1 MVLIRISKSTIFYGI
16 SRKFLEK
23 YLKTRNNT
31 IMSFRENLRT
41 EMDYQKIKT
50 KQLADKTGINKR
62 TLDGYLATHGY
73 EPTLANAVAI
83 AKALNISVETLARD
97 EDNIFEELTDFPSDI
112 TLQNE
117 VSSMN
122 IKYKKLPENQRKIIR
137 DLIDSM
143 VK

>member
-1 MVLIRISKSTIFYGI
+1 MVLIQISKSTIFYGV

-62 TLDGYLATHGY
+62 TLDGYLATHAY
-73 EPTLANAVAI
+73 EPTVTNAVEI
-83 AKALNISVETLARD
+83 AKALNVTVEYLAA
-97 EDNIFEELTDFPSDI
+97 DNFFQELSDTVNETDSQSDI
-112 TLQNE
+112 GL
-117 VSSMN
+117 MN
-122 IKYKKLPENQRKIIR
+122 SKFKKLTEDQRKLVLN
-137 DLIDSM
+137 LIDELL
-143 VK
+143 K